1 MDANMVQNRFLS
13 TWLKSS
19 SQSGAAKGRGEV
31 VRSINECKLSVGQTD
46 TSTSTSSESSSSGTG
61 GGGFGEEVVEEMERA

>member
-1 MDANMVQNRFLS
+1 MDVNMVQNRFLS

-46 TSTSTSSESSSSGTG
+46 TSTSSESSSSGTG